1 MSEQEKNIK
10 DEEDYSIVKNKSEIN
25 QSNPDSI
32 EDELDKEDLN
42 FDSIDFN
49 INPFNDINDITNKQ
63 NEKENE
69 SKKNFYLSEE
79 EGIINTNL
87 IDNTNNFPNNKL
99 KTPYNPQ
106 MNLIEG
112 NYNMN
117 QEGNN
122 YFPKFINDISGI
134 NNNTIIFNNT
144 NNNIYNNNNNSYN
157 NIYPNSNI
165 MNNNLYNMGY
175 DFKVSPFLSNYNNI
189 RINPN
194 INKINNNNNQF
205 KLAKDNQSWICSFCQ
220 NFNLSSKY

>member
-157 NIYPNSNI
+157 NINPNSNI

-175 DFKVSPFLSNYNNI
+175 DFKVSPFLSNYN
-189 RINPN
+189 
-194 INKINNNNNQF
+194 NKINNNNNQF